1 MNTNTHTHTHTHTHA
16 PSRKHI
22 EETKNFAAKM
32 SEFTGLKGDAHPSNL
47 VNTQWKVCVCV
58 YVRKRE
64 KVCVCIG
71 MSLYS
76 YLLSHTH
83 THYSYSS
90 PRVET
95 TKSSSFCSPMGGK
108 HVCILAYVCM
118 YACVCVCVR

>member
-83 THYSYSS
+83 TLLIQF
-90 PRVET
+90 T
-95 TKSSSFCSPMGGK
+95 TSGNYKKFL
-108 HVCILAYVCM
+108 ILFADG
-118 YACVCVCVR
+118 R